1 MRSFSNPDKGSDRER
16 ALHKSRYFSKEY
28 FSLIQLASLS
38 CQLNLIHKL
47 NPKSVLEI
55 GIGNGFVSSFLKRY
69 GIEVT
74 TCDINPNLEPDI
86 ICELQDLPRHVNKRF
101 DLIVCCEV
109 LEHMPWNDFS
119 KNIQVLSEI
128 SDRQLISLPSGRWPL
143 SLSGFLFI
151 KKLIPISFAIDIPL
165 LRKPCSRSHFWEV
178 NYKSYCSLRNIEYKM
193 SQYLN
198 LVDSKRF
205 ALCPLQHYFITNSI
219 K

>member
-16 ALHKSRYFSKEY
+16 ALHKSIYFSKEY

-128 SDRQLISLPSGRWPL
+128 SDRQLISLPSGRWRYL
-143 SLSGFLFI
+143 FWLSFIKSLSQSPSP
-151 KKLIPISFAIDIPL
+151 LI
-165 LRKPCSRSHFWEV
+165 
-178 NYKSYCSLRNIEYKM
+178 SLCYESLARDHIFGK
-193 SQYLN
+193 
-198 LVDSKRF
+198 
-205 ALCPLQHYFITNSI
+205 
-219 K
+219 